1 MRELLH
7 SVADSLDAAR
17 LEDLVTAD
25 QVLDR
30 TALLLAVRNA
40 ADAELTRTVRK
51 ADTIQAPERDG
62 HASMRSWLRN
72 HVRLSAREASRLVR
86 NGRALEALPAV
97 AAAFAAGAVTAEQVA
112 VIAPITAV
120 GVQAEAVGQGID
132 LAAID
137 AVLAD
142 VATTQVHAALGQVVQ
157 HFLDLL
163 DPDGPEPD
171 PTEQRALSI
180 ARHADGSISGRFEL
194 DAVGGERVCAALE
207 SFVQADRPKGD
218 LRTRAQQQGDA
229 LVQWADVTLAAG
241 RAPILRTVKPHVIAV
256 IRIEDLADPAR
267 VPGAAQLGFGA
278 AISAARARWLAC
290 DGNVSR
296 IVMGPDGQVL
306 DHGRSKRIVPAGLR
320 RAVEVRDRHCVFA
333 GCDAPTHW
341 CDVHH
346 VQEWVLDEGP
356 TSLENSALLCE
367 RHHTKVH
374 HGFRVER
381 QPDGR
386 WRTWRP
392 DGTEILVFP
401 VPGAVPDLVRT
412 G

>member
-40 ADAELTRTVRK
+40 ADAELTRTVRR
-51 ADTIQAPERDG
+51 ADTMQAAERDG
-62 HASMRSWLRN
+62 HASMRPWLRN
-72 HVRLSAREASRLVR
+72 HLRLSAREAGRLIC

-97 AAAFAAGAVTAEQVA
+97 AAAFAAGRVTAEQVA
-112 VIAPITAV
+112 VIAPVAATD
-120 GVQAEAVGQGID
+120 VQAEAVGQGID
-132 LAAID
+132 LAEID

-142 VATTQVHAALGQVVQ
+142 VASRQVHAALGQVVQ

-163 DPDGPEPD
+163 DPDGDEPD

-180 ARHADGSISGRFEL
+180 AKHADGSISGRFEL
-194 DAVGGERVCAALE
+194 DAVGGEKVCAALE
-207 SFVQADRPKGD
+207 SFVQADRPEGD

-241 RAPILRTVKPHVIAV
+241 QGPILRTVKPHVVAL
-256 IRIEDLADPAR
+256 IRLDDLVDPAR

-290 DGNVSR
+290 DGTISR

-320 RAVEVRDRHCVFA
+320 RAVEVRDRHCVFT

-392 DGTEILVFP
+392 DGTEILIGEP
-401 VPGAVPDLVRT
+401 LLV
-412 G
+412 